1 MAPLVARQGGEVGR
15 ACPCSSVVVQG
26 SCLGWRRRGSP
37 KPYSGFLLPSPFL
50 VSYRFRHVDFCDLVI
65 MLQLGGLIEI
75 AASIS
80 VVAPRGGAGGAW
92 PWWGVGR
99 WLAGR

>member
-1 MAPLVARQGGEVGR
+1 MAPLIARQGGEVGR
-15 ACPCSSVVVQG
+15 ACPCSFVVVQG
-26 SCLGWRRRGSP
+26 SCLGWKRRGSP

-50 VSYRFRHVDFCDLVI
+50 VSYRFRHVDFFDLVI
-65 MLQLGGLIEI
+65 MLQLGGLVEI

-80 VVAPRGGAGGAW
+80 VVAPLGGAGGAW